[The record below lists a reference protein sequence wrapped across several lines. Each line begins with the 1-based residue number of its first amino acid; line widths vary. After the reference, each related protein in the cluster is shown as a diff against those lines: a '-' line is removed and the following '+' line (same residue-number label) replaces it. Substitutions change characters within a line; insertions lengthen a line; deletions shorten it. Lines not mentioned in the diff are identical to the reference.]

1 MNDAPKRRAWDTLVS
16 PGMVIFIL
24 SSIFGGIVWGVQVNG
39 WALDNRE
46 RIGRLE
52 ATQSD
57 QAQLLQKTALLLD
70 ALTERVGE
78 MKKAELIHMKEA
90 ESWRQR
96 ILLNEQQ
103 IKNQAPSYKTP

>member
-1 MNDAPKRRAWDTLVS
+1 VTQEQRRRAWDTLVS
-16 PGMVIFIL
+16 PGMIIFIL

-57 QAQLLQKTALLLD
+57 QAQLLQRTALLLD
-70 ALTERVGE
+70 ALTERVRE
-78 MKKAELIHMKEA
+78 MKEAERVHLREA
-90 ESWRQR
+90 ESWRQK
-96 ILLNEQQ
+96 ILLNEQR
-103 IKNQAPSYKTP
+103 IEDVKNHFGGP

>member
-1 MNDAPKRRAWDTLVS
+1 MDDAPRRRAWDTLVS
-16 PGMVIFIL
+16 PGMIIFIL
-24 SSIFGGIVWGVQVNG
+24 SSIFGGVVWGVQVNG

-70 ALTERVGE
+70 ALTDKVSEMKETERVH
-78 MKKAELIHMKEA
+78 LREA
-90 ESWRQR
+90 ESWRQK
-96 ILLNEQQ
+96 ILLNEQR
-103 IKNQAPSYKTP
+103 IDDIEDHRSVP

>member
-16 PGMVIFIL
+16 PGMIIFIL

-57 QAQLLQKTALLLD
+57 QAQMLQKTALLLD
-70 ALTERVGE
+70 SLTERVRE
-78 MKKAELIHMKEA
+78 MKEAERVHMREA
-90 ESWRQR
+90 ESWRQK
-96 ILLNEQQ
+96 ILLNEQR
-103 IKNQAPSYKTP
+103 INDAKSHFGGP